1 MRNFKKYMC
10 LILSLTMILVLTP
23 ADLAAAEIIGDADEV
38 CLGGDKIALIDENLG
53 EVDIDEAEDLTVGG
67 DEALEESTIKESEAE
82 SAADESAEEVND
94 ETVDETIA
102 ESVDETIVDSVDETI
117 AESLDEA
124 IDAERVDGSDIL
136 GSEIAGVDYEEDMVY
151 AIVDTEEEA
160 EDIAD
165 YYNII
170 LESYDYK
177 VAYYELPQGVSVAEV
192 VQKSANNEEGY
203 PALYPNHFGTVSDM
217 ILQDADISEDNT
229 DDLEIE
235 SYITDSELLKNKNL
249 LNENVL
255 YTYPISGYQWQ
266 HDVIGSPYAWT
277 SGIKGNGIKV
287 AILST
292 GIINADVYITPTGS
306 RTKILGSYYA
316 PEGSTDPTKCTETY
330 AGNGTFLAEIIGEE
344 IASNGSDTYAGVG
357 VAPEC
362 SLYNIKITVGEE
374 TKVDEI
380 NLIKGIN
387 YASEQHVDVMVIDA
401 ALNLPITGSYNDGVE
416 WTIGRALGLAHSNGI
431 AIFAPTA
438 SGSDQSEAWPAACE
452 NVIAVTATD
461 KNNQR
466 LAGSGYSSN
475 TDFAAPGDNVTTA
488 RLRGTGSLGAVGIA
502 AGEAALILS
511 QKSSLKALWDDSGS
525 PLTGSALVTALEKHM
540 KASAISAGKECG
552 AGIVYLPKALSLG
565 TITTKPT
572 APTIKTYGEI
582 YHGVSDLGYQ
592 FGIEDNYYGI
602 SVYYTTNG
610 KTPSYKNGAIDSY
623 SKKYDLAQSSI
634 EEPVDISQK
643 DFVIKAIAVDEKHGL
658 VSPVVTKTI
667 PLDYIYDLVV
677 TAPTNKLVR
686 GKSLKCTATVVP
698 NNKYTSG
705 VTWHV
710 GWVNP
715 LDPTDIREQ
724 LAKDNKVTVNSSGTV
739 SAGKMEVNLIQ
750 QNYKVW
756 AQSKKD
762 SSKIGQWYFTVA
774 YACPYKSLSVD
785 KTDRTRTAI
794 FPETSPNPM
803 TDWNTDKN
811 LLMNVLTKD
820 INGIESQ
827 AYNEPEDFIVTSSN
841 PDVVSVTHGRDSRG
855 KNQWFRE
862 IKGPGKA
869 TITITDTMCQGLK
882 TTYTINVVQYA
893 TGVNL
898 NGGSYVVAG
907 KTLTL
912 TASPIPT
919 NTSISNVKW
928 ELYDN
933 AKNPITNDKRIK
945 ISNGKII
952 TTKDAPAGTYYVMA
966 RATNL
971 ESRIVAWMGGDLD
984 NAWVINVAPADKLV
998 KKLEVDSEYKNCTIF
1013 TDKNAFGSAT
1023 EKTVYCKITGGDRD
1037 NQLKLYP
1044 AHFEITSSNTAIVTT
1059 TSATVYNRDYL
1070 KFTLK
1075 AKGPAG
1081 KATITVK
1088 ALDGSNAKVSFTVNA
1103 VNPVS
1108 AIRIAPS
1115 KAGTQMAVLQGKS
1128 IKLKPVI
1135 VEEYGKVSNKNV
1147 TWSLKEPTDERYVT
1161 INSKTGDIKTK
1172 TDVGSTFSNPYRIIT
1187 VKATAAGGSG
1197 AVGESDVRLY
1207 TDYGKMQFCDASA
1220 SPVDSAGKAIKGS
1233 GTIHNN
1239 YGQAR
1244 GVFSDIDFYV
1254 RIKPKNTSKDK
1265 WDDFITVSSSNPSLA
1280 VVNKVEK
1287 VDDKYYPTGSP
1298 ENLYYVYHFKGRCV
1312 TGTGDNKTGTVK
1324 FTITGAD
1331 GSQKLTYTLK
1341 VTK

>member
-1 MRNFKKYMC
+1 MKKVGKVIG
-10 LILSLTMILVLTP
+10 LLLSMAMIFTSLPLN
-23 ADLAAAEIIGDADEV
+23 ALASELPIV
-38 CLGGDKIALIDENLG
+38 
-53 EVDIDEAEDLTVGG
+53 
-67 DEALEESTIKESEAE
+67 LEESTEDIVEDEAFGE
-82 SAADESAEEVND
+82 ISLTDTEEVLTEEETFEEELQISVETEDADEIISDELSETEITALTGEV
-94 ETVDETIA
+94 ECE
-102 ESVDETIVDSVDETI
+102 
-117 AESLDEA
+117 
-124 IDAERVDGSDIL
+124 
-136 GSEIAGVDYEEDMVY
+136 DYEADSVY
-151 AIVDTEEEA
+151 AIVDTREEA
-160 EDIAD
+160 EEIAD
-165 YYNII
+165 FYGII
-170 LESYDYK
+170 LESYDCRVASYK
-177 VAYYELPQGVSVAEV
+177 LPKDVSVAEI
-192 VQKSANNEEGY
+192 VQKSIDNKEGY
-203 PALYPNHFGTVSDM
+203 PVLCANHYGSVCDESVIENINIGDVSASSGDEFIEEEYGDDDM
-217 ILQDADISEDNT
+217 
-229 DDLEIE
+229 DLS
-235 SYITDSELLKNKNL
+235 SYMSDTPELKGEGY
-249 LNENVL
+249 LNENKKDPYSRYV
-255 YTYPISGYQWQ
+255 YQWQ
-266 HDVIGSPYAWT
+266 HDVIGSTYAWT
-277 SGIKGNGIKV
+277 SGIKGKGINV

-292 GIINADVYITPTGS
+292 GIFKENDDTYDGCLKPADGS
-306 RTKILGSYYA
+306 RTKIIGQYYA
-316 PEGSTDPTKCTETY
+316 PTGSESERDCW
-330 AGNGTFLAEIIGEE
+330 AGAGIANGVLLSEIIGEE
-344 IASNGSDTYAGVG
+344 IGDAYATSDGVG

-362 SLYNIKITVGEE
+362 SLLNIKITEGDKTEVTEE
-374 TKVDEI
+374 
-380 NLIKGIN
+380 NLIKAIN
-387 YASEQHVDVMVIDA
+387 YATDSEKHAPIDIMVIDA
-401 ALNLPITGSYNDGVE
+401 RFNYPMSAYYNNSGMMLSIEKVL
-416 WTIGRALGLAHSNGI
+416 TFAHSQGI
-431 AIFAPTA
+431 AVFAPSAA
-438 SGSDQSEAWPAACE
+438 SSDQSESWPAAYPY
-452 NVIAVTATD
+452 VIEVTATD
-461 KNNQR
+461 KNNQH
-466 LAGSGYSSN
+466 LQGTGYSSN
-475 TDFAAPGDNVTTA
+475 TDLAAPGDYVTTG
-488 RLRGTGSLGAVGIA
+488 RCISSGSSLASTGIA

-511 QKSSLKALWDDSGS
+511 QKSSIKALQDADGN
-525 PLTGSALVTALEKHM
+525 PLTGGELADALEKYM
-540 KASAISAGKECG
+540 KASTIPAGKECG

-565 TITTKPT
+565 TITTTPT
-572 APTIKTYGEI
+572 APTIKTYGEHF
-582 YHGVSDLGYQ
+582 YGGTELNYQ
-592 FGIEDNYYGI
+592 FEIEDNYYGI
-602 SVYYTTNG
+602 KVYYTTNG
-610 KTPSYKNGAIDSY
+610 KNPVYKNGSIDAY
-623 SKKYDLAQSSI
+623 SKEYPLGTHTPI

-667 PLDYIYDLVV
+667 PLDYIYNLVV

-762 SSKIGQWYFTVA
+762 SSKIGQWYFTVD
-774 YACPYKSLSVD
+774 YVSPYKSLSVD

-794 FPETSPNPM
+794 FPETSPIPM
-803 TDWNTDKN
+803 TEWNTDKN

-841 PDVVSVTHGRDSRG
+841 PDVVSVTRGRDSNG
-855 KNQWFRE
+855 KKQWFRE

-882 TTYTINVVQYA
+882 TTYTINVVRFA

-928 ELYDN
+928 ELYDED
-933 AKNPITNDKRIK
+933 KNLITNDKRIK

-971 ESRIVAWMGGDLD
+971 ESRIVAWKGGDLD

-1013 TDKNAFGSAT
+1013 TDKNAFNSAT
-1023 EKTVYCKITGGDRD
+1023 EKTVYLKITGGGRD
-1037 NQLKLYP
+1037 NQLKPYP

-1059 TSATVYNRDYL
+1059 TSATVYDRDYL
-1070 KFTLK
+1070 IFTLK

-1115 KAGTQMAVLQGKS
+1115 KAGTQMAVLKGKS

-1147 TWSLKEPTDERYVT
+1147 TWSLKNPTDERYVT
-1161 INSKTGDIKTK
+1161 INSKTGEIKAK
-1172 TDVGSTFSNPYRIIT
+1172 TDARSTFSDPYRKIT
-1187 VKATAAGGSG
+1187 VKATAADGSG
-1197 AVGESDVRLY
+1197 AVCESDVRLY

-1220 SPVDSAGKAIKGS
+1220 SPVDSAGKAVKGS

-1254 RIKPKNTSKDK
+1254 RIKPKYTSIDR

-1287 VDDKYYPTGSP
+1287 VYVEYYPTGSP